1 MSGVHMRAGE
11 HNPRAGLGS
20 SKQMAV
26 EVPENERA
34 ARLPVDAWLQPL
46 GESASGD
53 DLEYDLQYLEFAQAA
68 AGKPE
73 TQFAPAEPPAWQ
85 EVEGLAGAL
94 FERTRDLR
102 VAVPWC
108 RARMH
113 LGGCVEL
120 SESLRLLHGLL
131 DRFWEDLHP
140 RLDPDEGDPFARIN
154 VMSSLAGLDGLL
166 GDARNVPLLPDR
178 RLGGLRARDI
188 EVAFDR
194 IPARA
199 NEAVLPPAHI
209 QGLLAD
215 HADLAA
221 RIREAMGEAKDNLAA
236 LQRVM
241 NDRFGIE
248 HSVDVKPLRGLIDA
262 VVSALPAPE
271 TSTAD
276 DGAGEAASEDIVAG
290 DMPAAHGQR
299 RGGVIGI
306 DSREDAIKAI
316 NLVCAYLERAEPTN
330 PAQLL
335 LRRAERLIDR
345 NFLQLIKQFAPDAMN
360 EVARVMGVDP
370 DSINE

>member
-1 MSGVHMRAGE
+1 
-11 HNPRAGLGS
+11 
-20 SKQMAV
+20 MAV
-26 EVPENERA
+26 EVPANERP

-46 GESASGD
+46 TGSACGD
-53 DLEYDLQYLEFAQAA
+53 DLEYDLQFLELSQAA

-73 TQFAPAEPPAWQ
+73 TQFAPAEPPAWP
-85 EVEGLAGAL
+85 EVESLANAV

-102 VAVPWC
+102 VALPWC
-108 RARMH
+108 RARIH
-113 LGGCVEL
+113 LGGSVEL
-120 SESLRLLHGLL
+120 AESLRLLHGLL

-140 RLDPDEGDPFARIN
+140 QLDPDERDPFARIN
-154 VMSSLAGLDGLL
+154 VMGTLAELEGLL
-166 GDARNVPLLPDR
+166 GDARNVALLPDG

-188 EVAFDR
+188 EVALDR
-194 IPARA
+194 VPARA
-199 NEAVLPPAHI
+199 AEAVVPLTHI
-209 QGLLAD
+209 EGLLAD

-236 LQRVM
+236 LQRLM

-248 HSVDVKPLRGLIDA
+248 RSVDVKPLRGLIDA
-262 VVSALPAPE
+262 VVSVLPIPE
-271 TSTAD
+271 SGTAD
-276 DGAGEAASEDIVAG
+276 GAGGEAASADGAG
-290 DMPAAHGQR
+290 DMPSARGSR
-299 RGGVIGI
+299 RGGVLSI

-335 LRRAERLIDR
+335 LRRAERLIDS

-370 DSINE
+370 DSING

>member
-1 MSGVHMRAGE
+1 
-11 HNPRAGLGS
+11 
-20 SKQMAV
+20 MAD
-26 EVPENERA
+26 ELPANERA
-34 ARLPVDAWLQPL
+34 PRLPVDAWLQPL
-46 GESASGD
+46 DGSACGD
-53 DLEYDLQYLEFAQAA
+53 DLEYDLQFLEFNQAA

-85 EVEGLAGAL
+85 EVEALATAL
-94 FERTRDLR
+94 LARTRDLR

-113 LGGCVEL
+113 LGGSVEL
-120 SESLRLLHGLL
+120 PESLRLLHGLL

-140 RLDPDEGDPFARIN
+140 RLDPDDGDPFARIST
-154 VMSSLAGLDGLL
+154 MGSLAELDGLL
-166 GDARNVPLLPDR
+166 GDARNVPLLNDR
-178 RLGGLRARDI
+178 RLGDLRARDI
-188 EVAFDR
+188 EVALDR

-199 NEAVLPPAHI
+199 DEALVPLGHI

-215 HADLAA
+215 HADLAT
-221 RIREAMGEAKDNLAA
+221 RIREAMAEAKDNLAA
-236 LQRVM
+236 LQRLM

-248 HSVDVKPLRGLIDA
+248 RSVDVKPLRGMLDA
-262 VVSALPAPE
+262 IMSVLPAPQ
-271 TSTAD
+271 A
-276 DGAGEAASEDIVAG
+276 GAAEGSGAEGA
-290 DMPAAHGQR
+290 PAAHAASDTPAVRGQR
-299 RGGVIGI
+299 RGGVLGI

-370 DSINE
+370 DSIND